1 MVRAVAAAKADDC
14 DKAFKLTHDGRA
26 RAHLKAAGPRGGTA
40 VPPPDSPD
48 SSWVAERPGNR
59 QSAAAGGERRYGGH
73 VVSGEVQ
80 TGTVAV
86 SCGNFP
92 EPARPYGRVEDGP
105 PAAAPDLSRATSPA

>member
-1 MVRAVAAAKADDC
+1 MARYAHVSIYKTAMD
-14 DKAFKLTHDGRA
+14 LTGMA
-26 RAHLKAAGPRGGTA
+26 
-40 VPPPDSPD
+40 
-48 SSWVAERPGNR
+48 
-59 QSAAAGGERRYGGH
+59 H